1 MTTIFNIVRVA
12 SQYPQLVPRGM
23 ERKNSRCTS
32 FLCWKLYSDINFNNT
47 CDTYQL
53 LFACKQNPIKYWKRI
68 GEYELKFTWIRHAMY
83 LSILSPCFPRESF
96 SEEKKKILNNYC
108 KSLHLGTR
116 SLTLSIIFFS
126 DFSDLIPNLGMHFP
140 TRSTHTRDLVKGC
153 EHFVVY
159 IL

>member
-1 MTTIFNIVRVA
+1 MSSSLLEYA
-12 SQYPQLVPRGM
+12 M
-23 ERKNSRCTS
+23 RC
-32 FLCWKLYSDINFNNT
+32 I
-47 CDTYQL
+47 
-53 LFACKQNPIKYWKRI
+53 
-68 GEYELKFTWIRHAMY
+68 Y
-83 LSILSPCFPRESF
+83 LSFHLVSPESHLAKK
-96 SEEKKKILNNYC
+96 KKKILNNYC